1 MARKINAMG
10 YKMTKIGHCNFGVPQ
25 VKNFWKKVLVGKK
38 QMY

>member
-1 MARKINAMG
+1 MARKIDAMG

-25 VKNFWKKVLVGKK
+25 LKNFLKKVFVAKK